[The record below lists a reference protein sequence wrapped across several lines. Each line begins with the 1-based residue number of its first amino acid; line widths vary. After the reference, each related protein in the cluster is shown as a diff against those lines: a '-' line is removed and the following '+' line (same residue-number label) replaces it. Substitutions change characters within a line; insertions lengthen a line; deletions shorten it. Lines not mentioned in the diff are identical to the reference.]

1 MFRIKIC
8 GVTRPEDA
16 AHAVACGAEAIGI
29 NFFPGSP
36 RFVDAAAGPGDR
48 GGGGGSGGGRRG
60 VREPVPGV
68 DRVAVRASRDPPGS
82 ASRGRASR
90 GRLPHPALADEGGPR
105 GSHRGPSR
113 APRVPVRGVPAR
125 RRRHGGLRRERAG
138 NWRGG
143 SSGIG
148 SRGSRMREG
157 RGRGRKP
164 WLLAGGL
171 TPENVERAILAAR
184 PFGVDVAS
192 GVESSPGRKDPEKVK
207 IVHRTRERR
216 VPHCRNVR
224 GKRCRIRRATSVPS
238 AGGTSPR
245 R

>member
-36 RFVDAAAGPGDR
+36 RFVPEDARPGDR

-60 VREPVPGV
+60 VREPVPGD

-105 GSHRGPSR
+105 GSLPRIFPRSSRIRARRSCSTPAARGPT
-113 APRVPVRGVPAR
+113 AGPG
-125 RRRHGGLRRERAG
+125 G
-138 NWRGG
+138 NWRGR

-148 SRGSRMREG
+148 SRGSRVREVRAARG
-157 RGRGRKP
+157 SRGSSRAGSRRKTSSAPSSRRGPSESMSPPAWSRPRGGKTRGR
-164 WLLAGGL
+164 
-171 TPENVERAILAAR
+171 
-184 PFGVDVAS
+184 
-192 GVESSPGRKDPEKVK
+192 
-207 IVHRTRERR
+207 
-216 VPHCRNVR
+216 
-224 GKRCRIRRATSVPS
+224 
-238 AGGTSPR
+238 
-245 R
+245 